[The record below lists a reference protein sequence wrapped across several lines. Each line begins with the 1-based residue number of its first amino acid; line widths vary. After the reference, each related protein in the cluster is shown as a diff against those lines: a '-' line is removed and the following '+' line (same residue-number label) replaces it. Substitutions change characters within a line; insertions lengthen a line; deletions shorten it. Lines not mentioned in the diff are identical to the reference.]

1 MDPLS
6 CIGQFFAGLFLCN
19 ALPHLVAGLMGRPFP
34 TPFARPR
41 GVGDSS
47 PLVNFLW
54 GWLNAVI
61 GVVLL
66 ARSPLVVGPTVGF
79 ACVILGAL
87 AIGIYL
93 SLHFGKAQATK
104 ARG

>member
-19 ALPHLVAGLMGRPFP
+19 ALPHLAAGLMGRPFP

-54 GWLNAVI
+54 GWLNTVI
-61 GVVLL
+61 GIVLL
-66 ARSPLVVGPTVGF
+66 ARSPLIVGPTVGF

-87 AIGIYL
+87 AIGVYL
-93 SLHFGKAQATK
+93 SVHFGKVQATK